1 MTIRKCVETDAEGIR
16 NVLQLS
22 WKEAY
27 SSFIPQNDLDNY
39 LDKTYSIDSL
49 IEMCKNPNYICYVVE
64 NDNKIVGWLKL
75 TENKEEGRFYLS
87 SIYVLPECQKMK
99 LGEKFYSITCE
110 EAGKLNYN
118 EIYIGVMVQN
128 ERALNWYKKLG
139 FVFFE
144 EQPFIMGTTS
154 VPHLIG
160 RKILEK

>member
-1 MTIRKCVETDAEGIR
+1 MTIRKWLPTDAEGVR

-22 WKEAY
+22 WKVAY
-27 SSFIPQNDLDNY
+27 SSFIPQADLDYY
-39 LDKTYSIDSL
+39 LDKTYSIASL
-49 IEMCKNPNYICYVVE
+49 IEMSKNPDYICYVVE
-64 NDNKIVGWLKL
+64 VDNKIVGWLKL

-99 LGEKFYSITCE
+99 LGEKLFSIACE
-110 EAGKLNYN
+110 EAEMLEHK

-139 FVFFE
+139 FHFFE
-144 EQPFIMGTTS
+144 EQPFNMGTTS